1 MKEYQKLTI
10 DLSPEE
16 RKELQD
22 VVKKGKDSAAVI
34 RRANVILMSDSSEG
48 EKKTE
53 EEIASSL
60 NITRQTVH
68 NIKVK
73 YLSSGVKDAQATEK
87 IARKKR
93 ETPPV
98 EPKIDGEKE
107 AKIIALACSAP
118 PEGRTKWTLRLL
130 SERSVQLEIV
140 DSISHTQVGRILKK
154 TNLSLI

>member
-22 VVKKGKDSAAVI
+22 VVKKGKNSAAVI
-34 RRANVILMSDSSEG
+34 RSANVILMSDSSEG
-48 EKKTE
+48 EKKIE

-73 YLSSGVKDAQATEK
+73 YLSGVKEAQATEK

-154 TNLSLI
+154 LNLSLI

>member
-1 MKEYQKLTI
+1 MKEYQKLSI
-10 DLSPEE
+10 VLSPDEK
-16 RKELQD
+16 KELLD
-22 VVKKGKDSAAVI
+22 VVKKGRSSAALI

-48 EKKTE
+48 KKKTE

-60 NITRQTVH
+60 KITRQTVH
-68 NIKVK
+68 NIKEK
-73 YLSSGVKDAQATEK
+73 YLSQVKDIEATKK
-87 IARKKR
+87 IERKKK

-98 EPKIDGEKE
+98 EPKIDGEIE

-130 SERSVQLEIV
+130 SERSVQLEII

-154 TNLSLI
+154 TNLSLT

>member
-1 MKEYQKLTI
+1 MKEYKN
-10 DLSPEE
+10 LSIILSSKEK
-16 RKELQD
+16 KELLD
-22 VVKKGKDSAAVI
+22 IVKKGKSSAALI
-34 RRANVILMSDSSEG
+34 RRANVILLSDSSEG

-73 YLSSGVKDAQATEK
+73 YLSGGKDAHATKK
-87 IARKKR
+87 IERKKR
-93 ETPPV
+93 KTPPV
-98 EPKIDGEKE
+98 EAKIDGEKE

-118 PEGRTKWTLRLL
+118 PEGRTRWTLRLL

-140 DSISHTQVGRILKK
+140 GSISHTQIGRILKK
-154 TNLSLI
+154 MNLSLT

>member
-10 DLSPEE
+10 VLSPEE
-16 RKELQD
+16 KKELQD
-22 VVKKGKDSAAVI
+22 VVKKGKNSATVI

-73 YLSSGVKDAQATEK
+73 YLSGVKDTQATEK

-98 EPKIDGEKE
+98 EAKFDGAKE
-107 AKIIALACSAP
+107 AKIIALACTVP

>member
-10 DLSPEE
+10 VLSLDE
-16 RKELQD
+16 RKDLLD
-22 VVKKGKDSAAVI
+22 VVKKGKSSATVI

-60 NITRQTVH
+60 NISRQTIH

-73 YLSSGVKDAQATEK
+73 YLSGVKEAHATEK
-87 IARKKR
+87 ISRKKR

-98 EPKIDGEKE
+98 EPKIDGEIE
-107 AKIIALACSAP
+107 AKIIALACSTP

>member
-1 MKEYQKLTI
+1 MKEYQKLSI
-10 DLSPEE
+10 VLSSDEK
-16 RKELQD
+16 KELKD
-22 VVKKGKDSAAVI
+22 IVKKGKSSAALI

-60 NITRQTVH
+60 NISRQTVH

-73 YLSSGVKDAQATEK
+73 YLSKAKETETTKK
-87 IARKKR
+87 IERKKR

-98 EPKIDGEKE
+98 EPKFDGEAE

-130 SERSVQLEIV
+130 SERSVQMEIV
-140 DSISHTQVGRILKK
+140 DQISHTQVGRILKK
-154 TNLSLI
+154 TNLSLT

>member
-10 DLSPEE
+10 ILSPDE
-16 RKELQD
+16 RKELLD
-22 VVKKGKDSAAVI
+22 VVKKGKSSATVI

-73 YLSSGVKDAQATEK
+73 YLSGVKETQATEK